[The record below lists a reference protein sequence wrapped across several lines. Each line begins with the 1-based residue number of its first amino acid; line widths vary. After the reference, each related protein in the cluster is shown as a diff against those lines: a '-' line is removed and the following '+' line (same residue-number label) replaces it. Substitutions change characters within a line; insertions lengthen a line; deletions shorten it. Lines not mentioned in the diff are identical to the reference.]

1 MMYDVHSMKA
11 EEFICHEEVLASL
24 KYADDNKDNI
34 QLIDEILNKAMG
46 EERDLTTERLLCFL
60 HVMCRKRLRKCMTL
74 PNRLKRIFTVTE

>member
-34 QLIDEILNKAMG
+34 QLIDEILNKAR
-46 EERDLTTERLLCFL
+46 ERKGLNHREASVFL
-60 HVMCRKRLRKCMTL
+60 HVMYLKRLRKCMTL